1 MIRLDDQNIRTADRS
16 EDFRGHT
23 SGISNKSDF
32 PPAFLEGIADRL
44 CRVVRNAKRLHRN
57 IADPKAVTAPDDL
70 KRLTRSLRILLR
82 CKFIGPARSKDRFAA
97 AFLRKQRAD
106 ALDMIDMLM
115 RQHDAVELCAR
126 KPAGRKTLFC
136 LFCADADIDQHPGV
150 LALYQKTVPRAAA
163 GEGTNR

>member
-1 MIRLDDQNIRTADRS
+1 MSI
-16 EDFRGHT
+16 
-23 SGISNKSDF
+23 K
-32 PPAFLEGIADRL
+32 IAL
-44 CRVVRNAKRLHRN
+44 AGNPNCGK
-57 IADPKAVTAPDDL
+57 T
-70 KRLTRSLRILLR
+70 TLRILLR
-82 CKFIGPARSKDRFAA
+82 CKFIGPARSKDWFVAA
-97 AFLRKQRAD
+97 LLRKQRAD

-136 LFCADADIDQHPGV
+136 FFCADADIDQHPGV